1 MRYAI
6 RSSDLVLI
14 QTVKKSGDDL
24 IVNLQAAG
32 TSCENQVNQLVTTSK
47 VAPGRIQ
54 AQLARGK
61 AQIQGSIT
69 PFIVQVQKEED
80 HFAKLAVI
88 TPDDVDRALA
98 EIQLIRMTA
107 LGTPQVAGVVTVTC
121 QTVVLEIKVTIE
133 VIVIKTIHHEDDD

>member
-98 EIQLIRMTA
+98 EIQLIRI
-107 LGTPQVAGVVTVTC
+107 GTPQVAGVVTVTC